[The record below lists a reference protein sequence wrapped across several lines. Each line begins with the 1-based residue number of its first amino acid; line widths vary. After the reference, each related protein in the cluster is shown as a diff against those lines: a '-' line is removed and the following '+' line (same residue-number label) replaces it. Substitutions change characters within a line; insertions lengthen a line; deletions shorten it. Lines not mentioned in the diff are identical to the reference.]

1 MDHEEEN
8 IIEKTCREL
17 GVNQKQLADLMS
29 VSTNS
34 ISWWKNEKQP
44 IPKWAYRL
52 IELLKKEQEHKNFVE
67 LFQKYKL
74 EDK

>member
-1 MDHEEEN
+1 LEKEN
-8 IIEKTCREL
+8 IIEQAL
-17 GVNQKQLADLMS
+17 QDLNVNQRNLAELMG

>member
-1 MDHEEEN
+1 LEKEN
-8 IIEKTCREL
+8 IIEQAL
-17 GVNQKQLADLMS
+17 QDLNVNQRNLAELMG

-74 EDK
+74 EDR

>member
-1 MDHEEEN
+1 MEKEN
-8 IIEKTCREL
+8 IIEQAL
-17 GVNQKQLADLMS
+17 QDLNVNQRNLAELMG

-74 EDK
+74 EDR